1 LKSQTILPKP
11 AKWLASAGTGGAAS
25 AMLKNK
31 PYIFIKERLL
41 GRHLEFRVRLFNI
54 LAAGGIAIGSVMGA
68 MGAVSNKAP
77 FNIAANFSIAVLG
90 LLLFVYSYRSQKYQR
105 CYTIAIV
112 GAFLVFFPILFFV
125 TGGYH
130 SGMPAFFVLAV
141 LYTTFMLEGKP
152 AYVISVIELAAYVSL
167 CLIGYHYPQT
177 VTWYATEKEV
187 LTDIIVAFTVVS
199 IALGVTMLLHLRM
212 YIQQQRKLDEQ
223 NAVLAQANRM
233 KTEFLANA
241 SHEMR
246 TPLTV
251 TSVNVQVVM
260 KMLENMGGDL
270 NGPEAAELLKNAQSE
285 IMSLSRMVG
294 GMLTLA
300 SMSED
305 AEKKKLDFS
314 ALLRGGV
321 EMLRLTLAE
330 RGNAIE
336 TDIEKDLAVF
346 GNADLLAQV
355 LTNILQNTRAH
366 TENGT
371 VAVSA
376 KKSGNEITVVARD
389 TGSGISPEILP
400 RVFERGVSTGGTGYG
415 LFLCKT
421 AVESHGG
428 RIWIESEPGSGTAV
442 FYTLPFYE
450 GQFGGAER

>member
-1 LKSQTILPKP
+1 
-11 AKWLASAGTGGAAS
+11 
-25 AMLKNK
+25 
-31 PYIFIKERLL
+31 
-41 GRHLEFRVRLFNI
+41 
-54 LAAGGIAIGSVMGA
+54 
-68 MGAVSNKAP
+68 
-77 FNIAANFSIAVLG
+77 
-90 LLLFVYSYRSQKYQR
+90 
-105 CYTIAIV
+105 
-112 GAFLVFFPILFFV
+112 
-125 TGGYH
+125 
-130 SGMPAFFVLAV
+130 MPAFFVLAV
-141 LYTTFMLEGKP
+141 MYTTFMLEGKS
-152 AYVISVIELAAYVSL
+152 AYVISVIELAAYISL
-167 CLIGYHYPQT
+167 CLIGYYYPQT
-177 VTWYATEKEV
+177 VTWYATEREV

-199 IALGVTMLLHLRM
+199 IALGVTMILHLRM
-212 YIQQQRKLDEQ
+212 YIQQQKKLDEQ
-223 NAVLAQANRM
+223 NAVLAQANCM

-251 TSVNVQVVM
+251 TSVNVQLVM
-260 KMLENMGGDL
+260 KMLENMGGNL
-270 NGPEAAELLKNAQSE
+270 NDPEAMELLKNAQSE

-305 AEKKKLDFS
+305 TERKKLDFS
-314 ALLRGGV
+314 ALLRSGV

-336 TDIEKDLAVF
+336 TDIEKELAVF

-355 LTNILQNTRAH
+355 LTNILQNARAH

-376 KKSGNEITVVARD
+376 KRSGNEITVTARD

-415 LFLCKT
+415 LFLCKI

-428 RIWIESEPGSGTAV
+428 RIWIESEPGGGTAV

-450 GQFGGAER
+450 GQFGGAEK